1 MISHFLY
8 STDLYDK
15 HFLPP
20 GLSRFRKIALKK
32 ALKIIFSLTGLKI
45 HRNNF

>member
-8 STDLYDK
+8 RIDLYDK

-20 GLSRFRKIALKK
+20 GLSRFRNIALQK
-32 ALKIIFSLTGLKI
+32 ALIINFSLTGLKI